1 MQEEKLPGVSFTP
14 VKFTPTSSTH
24 AGKLCQGVRFVVFD
38 RNLFSPVRLG
48 ISIIRALH
56 LEHAS
61 DFKLEPVE
69 KLLRHPASLEAFK
82 SDAPLNKIVKGWG
95 SGLEKFRKRREAVLL
110 YR

>member
-1 MQEEKLPGVSFTP
+1 M
-14 VKFTPTSSTH
+14 
-24 AGKLCQGVRFVVFD
+24 FD

-95 SGLEKFRKRREAVLL
+95 SGLEKFQKRREGVLL